1 MENSTEFF
9 KMLLDSEE
17 LLNYGGLSLL
27 LLLIFLETGFFFGF
41 FFPGDTL
48 LFSAGLF
55 CGTNHLDIN
64 IIVLLFSVT
73 AAAIG
78 GNLIGYIS
86 GRYFGKKL
94 FARKDSFFF
103 KKKHL
108 ETTRAFYVRYGGISL
123 IAGRFLPIVRTF
135 VPILAGTIDMNFW
148 KFKVYNVAGAFLW
161 VWTLVPIGF
170 FLGQR
175 FPGIIHNLEYF
186 VIGITLVTIVVLIK
200 GYKSIKKEIPAEEI
214 PAEEKTSV

>member
-9 KMLLDSEE
+9 KMLLDSEQ
-17 LLNYGGLSLL
+17 LLNYGGLTLL
-27 LLLIFLETGFFFGF
+27 LVLIFLETGVFFGF

-55 CGTNHLDIN
+55 CGTKHLDIN

-86 GRYFGKKL
+86 GRYFSKKL
-94 FARKDSFFF
+94 FTRKDSFFF
-103 KKKHL
+103 KKKHMD
-108 ETTRAFYVRYGGISL
+108 TTKAYYLKYGGISL
-123 IAGRFLPIVRTF
+123 IVGRFLPIVRTF

-148 KFKVYNVAGAFLW
+148 KFKVFNVAGAFLW
-161 VWTLVPIGF
+161 VWTLIPIGF

-186 VIGITLVTIVVLIK
+186 VIGITVITAIVLFK
-200 GYKSIKKEIPAEEI
+200 GYKSFKKETEEV
-214 PAEEKTSV
+214 EKTEVKSI